1 MENKLTALQE
11 RFVAEYAT
19 DLNGTQ
25 AAIRA
30 GYSPKSAAS
39 TASDLLKKPA
49 IRAAI
54 AGITAAALERAGI
67 KLDRVLTELNRVG
80 LSDIR
85 KVVRFR
91 SNVLMETFDPDDPD
105 AGPELTTVADVELVD
120 SAALD
125 DATAAAIAEVSLS
138 STRALKVK
146 LHPKV
151 PALVQL
157 LRYLEA
163 AGKAGGKPK
172 ADVGQPAEPPAAETP
187 AAPTPASIWD
197 DPPDGGL
204 AN

>member
-1 MENKLTALQE
+1 MEKKLTALQE

-30 GYSPKSAAS
+30 GYSPTSAAS

-49 IRAAI
+49 IAA
-54 AGITAAALERAGI
+54 AVAKLTAAALERAGI
-67 KLDRVLTELNRVG
+67 TLDRVVSELGRVG

-91 SNVLMETFDPDDPD
+91 SNVLMETFDPDDED

-120 SAALD
+120 SATLD

-138 STRALKVK
+138 ATRALKVK
-146 LHPKV
+146 LHPKG
-151 PALVQL
+151 PALAQL
-157 LRYLEA
+157 LRYFQAALPA
-163 AGKAGGKPK
+163 AGKPK
-172 ADVGQPAEPPAAETP
+172 GDVGKGARPDADKTP
-187 AAPTPASIWD
+187 VPVPEATIWD
-197 DPPDGGL
+197 EPPDGGL
-204 AN
+204 PN

>member
-1 MENKLTALQE
+1 MEKKLTPLQQ
-11 RFVAEYAT
+11 RFVAEYAI

-30 GYSPKSAAS
+30 GYSPHSAAS

-49 IRAAI
+49 IREAVAAI
-54 AGITAAALERAGI
+54 TSAALERAGI
-67 KLDRVLTELNRVG
+67 TLDRVVTELGRIG

-120 SAALD
+120 SASLD
-125 DATAAAIAEVSLS
+125 DAAAAAIAEVSLS
-138 STRALKVK
+138 GNRSLKVK
-146 LHPKV
+146 LHAKG
-151 PALVQL
+151 PALAQL
-157 LRYLEA
+157 MRYFDA
-163 AGKAGGKPK
+163 ARRPAGKAQ
-172 ADVGQPAEPPAAETP
+172 ADVGQPEKPAEAPPPEP
-187 AAPTPASIWD
+187 RVPSVWD

-204 AN
+204 SN